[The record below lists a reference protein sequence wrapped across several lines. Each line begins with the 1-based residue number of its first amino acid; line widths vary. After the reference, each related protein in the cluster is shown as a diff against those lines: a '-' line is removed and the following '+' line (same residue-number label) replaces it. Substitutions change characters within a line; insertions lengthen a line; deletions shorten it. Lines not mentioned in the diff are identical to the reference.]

1 MPYID
6 ISWNTLLWIEKFY
19 LVDSSYPNKSGYLA
33 LYRDK
38 STISKS
44 IKAPCREVKKSTS
57 IILILNYALPLSV
70 LLECWKISGGSFL
83 KYQIIICKKAKND
96 CHMHG
101 LAQFIRESH
110 FADKELDRCDN
121 NENYLSLLEE
131 TRRRHRNTSG
141 EEIEPDSVDMNQLRY
156 HYRWFVQ

>member
-1 MPYID
+1 
-6 ISWNTLLWIEKFY
+6 
-19 LVDSSYPNKSGYLA
+19 
-33 LYRDK
+33 
-38 STISKS
+38 
-44 IKAPCREVKKSTS
+44 
-57 IILILNYALPLSV
+57 
-70 LLECWKISGGSFL
+70 
-83 KYQIIICKKAKND
+83 
-96 CHMHG
+96 MHG